1 MVRENETVAKSYKQL
16 YQKLPAEIVDL
27 LAEQYNPAEL
37 DRVFAGFMCERPVT
51 LRVNR
56 LKADVRQVME
66 ELRRDNIKFERV
78 LWYDDALVIKNVR
91 EKTLEEHELYKQG
104 LIYLQS
110 LSSMIPPLVLQPQ
123 SGAKVLDLTAAPGG
137 KSTQIA
143 ALMGNQ
149 GYLLANE
156 INHIR
161 AERLKY
167 NVDRQGATI
176 IEVRE
181 GDGKR
186 LEAQYGQ
193 FFDAVLLD
201 APCSGVGLFWM
212 ENPQTYRS
220 WSLRLMNQLVKEQ
233 RKLLETAYWALKPGG
248 VLVYSTCTLT
258 RPENEANVERFLNQ
272 FPETVRLEKLDFTL
286 HGAEQVQ
293 RFQPIENTKGNVM
306 TITPT
311 AWYEGFF
318 VAKFRKLM

>member
-1 MVRENETVAKSYKQL
+1 MAKSYKQL
-16 YQKLPAEIVDL
+16 YQKLPAEVVDL

-56 LKADVRQVME
+56 LKTDVRQVME
-66 ELRRDNIKFERV
+66 VLRRDNIKFERV
-78 LWYDDALVIKNVR
+78 LWYEDALVIKNVR
-91 EKTLEEHELYKQG
+91 EKTLEEHELYHQG

-110 LSSMIPPLVLQPQ
+110 LSSMIPPLVLQPTP
-123 SGAKVLDLTAAPGG
+123 GAKVLDLTAAPGG
-137 KSTQIA
+137 KSTQMA
-143 ALMGNQ
+143 ALMDNH

-161 AERLKY
+161 AERLKF

-186 LEAQYGQ
+186 LEAKYAQ

-233 RKLLETAYWALKPGG
+233 RKLLVTAFWALKPGG

-258 RPENEANVERFLNQ
+258 RAENEANVEWFLSQ
-272 FPETVRLEKLDFTL
+272 YPQQVRLEKPDFTL

-293 RFQPIENTKGNVM
+293 RFHPIANTGARVM
-306 TITPT
+306 TITPSL
-311 AWYEGFF
+311 WYEGFF
-318 VAKFRKLM
+318 VAKFRKLV